1 MKSDS
6 NLKKD
11 VLDELLWDPLVP
23 EERVGVSVSAGVV
36 TLTGHLDSYAEKV
49 AARRAAQRV
58 SGVKALA
65 VELDVV
71 PLVDHVRS
79 DTEIATAVENA
90 LAWNTSVPQDRVQVV
105 VEKGWVTLSGE
116 LDWNFQRRAVERVIR
131 PLKGVKGIM
140 DNIEL
145 KALPV
150 ATDLSMRI
158 QEALT
163 RQVVREARRIEI
175 NVEGGTVTLRGRV
188 HSWAES
194 NAAEGVTWSAPG
206 VNRVQNL
213 LTVQRSQYRCER
225 ITRWYRNTS
234 CRDTSPQW
242 GHFSRI
248 LPTMTASSE
257 TKPAFAR
264 SPSTTSSGLSST
276 NENRGT
282 PPVRKPDR
290 PDCKAS

>member
-23 EERVGVSVSAGVV
+23 EERVGVSVSGGVV

-90 LAWNTSVPQDRVQVV
+90 LAWNTSVPQDRVQLV

-131 PLKGVKGIM
+131 PLKGVKGII

-213 LTVQRSQYRCER
+213 LTVE
-225 ITRWYRNTS
+225 
-234 CRDTSPQW
+234 
-242 GHFSRI
+242 
-248 LPTMTASSE
+248 A
-257 TKPAFAR
+257 
-264 SPSTTSSGLSST
+264 
-276 NENRGT
+276 
-282 PPVRKPDR
+282 
-290 PDCKAS
+290 